1 MALPIYF
8 LLRNTQEY
16 PEEPKAITLKEI
28 NHSLWK
34 NQKKL
39 IYSVKYL
46 PQVLY
51 FGTIAWLIYTIYYGD
66 YLENEIQ
73 IFGYVWDGS
82 LLKDTFFF
90 WFLYITYLAAKN
102 LKTKKEFG
110 GKNKSQFMKKS
121 HKIAVVVTIILAILL
136 NYYNSL

>member
-1 MALPIYF
+1 M
-8 LLRNTQEY
+8 E
-16 PEEPKAITLKEI
+16 
-28 NHSLWK
+28 
-34 NQKKL
+34 KL
-39 IYSVKYL
+39 EKLVYSVKYL

-51 FGTIAWLIYTIYYGD
+51 FGTVAWLIYTIYYGD

-82 LLKDTFFF
+82 LLKDIFFF

-110 GKNKSQFMKKS
+110 GKNKS
-121 HKIAVVVTIILAILL
+121 
-136 NYYNSL
+136 